1 MSSTDWK
8 RHRRPTLSKVART
21 INSWRRKS
29 LARNSAEHDI
39 LPPSAWLRFLTEFLR
54 SCAGYFE
61 PRKKRHRRNTNNASM
76 IAHIGEQT
84 RSHRR
89 CFTARCR
96 RLEPRITHDQ
106 ARGNSSRP
114 LKNPLSSRGTSLK
127 RRRPHCTERGGLIL
141 YSRNSCSLNGSH
153 PRYQLHERFR
163 RMPRESRTIRP

>member
-1 MSSTDWK
+1 MRSADWK
-8 RHRRPTLSKVART
+8 KHRRPTLSKVART

-29 LARNSAEHDI
+29 LARNSARARYLATERPASI
-39 LPPSAWLRFLTEFLR
+39 LDRISSLV
-54 SCAGYFE
+54 CGYFE
-61 PRKKRHRRNTNNASM
+61 SRKNRHRGNTNNASM

>member
-1 MSSTDWK
+1 
-8 RHRRPTLSKVART
+8 
-21 INSWRRKS
+21 
-29 LARNSAEHDI
+29 
-39 LPPSAWLRFLTEFLR
+39 
-54 SCAGYFE
+54 
-61 PRKKRHRRNTNNASM
+61 M

-127 RRRPHCTERGGLIL
+127 RRRPHSAERCGLIL
-141 YSRNSCSLNGSH
+141 YSRNACTLNGSDRGEVGSYIACH
-153 PRYQLHERFR
+153 SVSSVSPSPLATKSNLHESKQ
-163 RMPRESRTIRP
+163 M